1 MKKLISII
9 LVLAALFG
17 IVAAG
22 LSAKAALDTKDHY
35 SKAGEENDKNMK
47 AFDDGLAQL
56 EENEQ
61 AYLDGRTTLE
71 AGKQQYEAGK
81 AQYDEGKAQYEAGKA
96 SLEQAKQVIE
106 GVEQLQTGYAS
117 WQEGYNGLVALA
129 EQAGLEAP
137 SAENVAAY
145 DAAIEQAGVEALKGV
160 PQAVADG
167 KAQLGEGLTALI
179 EGLMADETM
188 GAAIAQ
194 ASGMSADQISQTMAA
209 LPQLP
214 YDQFNGAMNGFMQA
228 AAPLSDGVKQ
238 QVEQGETALADAE
251 AQLAAAETQLADA
264 EKQIADGEAQL
275 KAFEDGRDQIIGAA
289 SQVVANPADKGLKS
303 IADRLGEGF
312 TFVKENGDLDIPAA
326 KKVSEAWH
334 AYSDDSGKAIT
345 KEVVTRVIGAA
356 LILLA
361 SLIALFAG
369 IKGLR
374 GKGGKVVSCIAFLLS
389 GAGVAALFIGGSYFT
404 DKAAEA
410 AKFNTFAPIIL
421 AGGIAVAA
429 VALIHTFSAPKK
441 N

>member
-1 MKKLISII
+1 MKKIISII
-9 LVLAALFG
+9 LVLVALFG

-47 AFDDGLAQL
+47 AVDDGLAQL

-61 AYLDGRTTLE
+61 AYLDGKAAYE
-71 AGKQQYEAGK
+71 AGMEQYEAGK

-96 SLEQAKQVIE
+96 SLDQAKQVVE
-106 GVEQLQTGYAS
+106 GVEQLQTGYTS

-129 EQAGLEAP
+129 QQAGLEAP
-137 SAENVAAY
+137 SAENVATY

-167 KAQLGEGLTALI
+167 KAQLGEGLNALVT
-179 EGLMADETM
+179 GLMADETM
-188 GAAIAQ
+188 GAAIEQ
-194 ASGMSADQISQTMAA
+194 ASGMSADQITQTLAA
-209 LPQLP
+209 LPELP
-214 YDQFNGAMNGFMQA
+214 YDQFNGTMGAFMQA
-228 AAPLSDGVKQ
+228 AAPLSDSVKD
-238 QVEQGETALADAE
+238 QVAQGEAALADAE
-251 AQLAAAETQLADA
+251 AQLTAAETQLADA
-264 EKQIADGEAQL
+264 EKQLNDGKAQL
-275 KAFEDGRDQIIGAA
+275 DQFEAGRDQIIGALT
-289 SQVVANPADKGLKS
+289 QVVANPADKGLKS

-312 TFVKENGDLDIPAA
+312 TFLKENGDLDIAA
-326 KKVSEAWH
+326 GKKVSEAWH

-345 KEVVTRVIGAA
+345 KEVVTRVVGAA

-369 IKGLR
+369 IKSLR
-374 GKGGKVVSCIAFLLS
+374 GKGGKLVSFIAAILACGGF
-389 GAGVAALFIGGSYFT
+389 AALMIAGTYFT

-410 AKFNTFAPIIL
+410 AKFNSYATIL
-421 AGGIAVAA
+421 LAAGCAVA
-429 VALIHTFSAPKK
+429 VVSLLNCLTAPKK